1 MNKTEFKISPNLK
14 NIICVNWWSWSKC
27 KITFKTF
34 HCCLVKQFF
43 NLIKMS
49 SFKFQ
54 NLYIYGIFFSN
65 FIVCIFVQAPRLGMP
80 LFCYK
85 DKILNVGIELK
96 MKGNDV
102 KTFYNIG
109 SEKNWILSVME
120 DNEIKGK
127 INDCL
132 LTKH

>member
-1 MNKTEFKISPNLK
+1 MP
-14 NIICVNWWSWSKC
+14 SKVV
-27 KITFKTF
+27 F
-34 HCCLVKQFF
+34 QF
-43 NLIKMS
+43 L
-49 SFKFQ
+49 
-54 NLYIYGIFFSN
+54 
-65 FIVCIFVQAPRLGMP
+65 QAPQLGMP

-85 DKILNVGIELK
+85 DKILEVGIEVK

-127 INDCL
+127 MNVCL
-132 LTKH
+132 LTKHYLTLTVFDNSKQFHTN

>member
-1 MNKTEFKISPNLK
+1 
-14 NIICVNWWSWSKC
+14 
-27 KITFKTF
+27 
-34 HCCLVKQFF
+34 
-43 NLIKMS
+43 MS

-65 FIVCIFVQAPRLGMP
+65 FIVLFVQAPRIGMP

-127 INDCL
+127 MNVCL
-132 LTKH
+132 LTKHYLTLLQFLITANNSTQTNFF